1 MKKLII
7 PLFLS
12 LFSLLCLSP
21 VYAAPGALVFESEYT
36 FGTVPDGTIVLHD
49 FIIKNNKDVIVK
61 INNVKPGWG
70 CTAVS
75 FDREIQ
81 PGGQGIIKIKV
92 KTDGYGGRT
101 LKKKIKVLTDDLAM
115 PTLYLT
121 IQGAVEKVVDITPKS
136 LVFQGDCGTVMEKT
150 ITIIPI
156 PKYPLNVLSLKFKT
170 GKYMTGTLEKTQ
182 INGKQ
187 AYKVIVKTKK
197 EAAGNFYDKVTLKTD
212 SRVKPIINV
221 WVKVRLKDNP
231 VVVPA
236 KE

>member
-1 MKKLII
+1 
-7 PLFLS
+7 
-12 LFSLLCLSP
+12 
-21 VYAAPGALVFESEYT
+21 
-36 FGTVPDGTIVLHD
+36 
-49 FIIKNNKDVIVK
+49 
-61 INNVKPGWG
+61 
-70 CTAVS
+70 
-75 FDREIQ
+75 
-81 PGGQGIIKIKV
+81 V

-121 IQGAVEKVVDITPKS
+121 IQGVVEKVVDITPKS